1 MTIEHNIAMRKAAEE
16 LVKYATSEHGRDE
29 RFWEVVRN
37 HAVTFAPMPPTPPS
51 PVEPLSDEAA
61 RTFGR
66 QVINFGQ
73 YAHHRYDDVPL
84 GYLEWLA
91 DRNIQLVRYIRSRRV
106 QCEMT
111 TREEPTEAQ
120 GAE

>member
-1 MTIEHNIAMRKAAEE
+1 MTLEHNIAMRKAAEE
-16 LVKYATSEHGRDE
+16 LVKYATTEYGRDE

-37 HAVTFAPMPPTPPS
+37 HAVTFAPMPPSPPATI
-51 PVEPLSDEAA
+51 EPLSDEAA
-61 RTFGR
+61 RAFGR

-73 YAHHRYDDVPL
+73 YAHQRYDDVPL

-106 QCEMT
+106 QSEMV
-111 TREEPTEAQ
+111 TREEPTEEQ
-120 GAE
+120 DR